1 MMSMLVFVAVG
12 HIVCGRAAAS
22 PPSVPCVLA
31 AMGGWH
37 LALSRAGR
45 RRGMREREKGWGRAA
60 RVCRRQVAVGETSGA
75 PPHSTR
81 RWNVARVP

>member
-37 LALSRAGR
+37 LALSR
-45 RRGMREREKGWGRAA
+45 
-60 RVCRRQVAVGETSGA
+60 VAVGEASGA

-81 RWNVARVP
+81 RMWRGHHSSPI

>member
-37 LALSRAGR
+37 LALSRAGSPPGECGSAGGRWLWAKRVVR
-45 RRGMREREKGWGRAA
+45 RPIRLADGMWRGY
-60 RVCRRQVAVGETSGA
+60 
-75 PPHSTR
+75 HSS
-81 RWNVARVP
+81 PI